1 MQVVWFWISRGQKSW
16 CLWNSKSFPSRKFN
30 FNRKFITSKLE
41 LFGIDWWIKHLPSFF
56 FLLLL
61 FPIDGQMSWQA
72 RSLWQFHTYFNCEL
86 ITLFIYNT
94 YSQRVDPPPTWI
106 TLLSKTVW
114 HFSMCICLKL
124 MEPHCFQSNPIGLSP
139 NDWSSEFILV
149 KKPKN
154 GNLKWS

>member
-72 RSLWQFHTYFNCEL
+72 RSLWQFHTYFYCEL

-94 YSQRVDPPPTWI
+94 YSQKGGSATHVNYPSIKDRLTFFNVYMFETNRAS
-106 TLLSKTVW
+106 LLPV
-114 HFSMCICLKL
+114 
-124 MEPHCFQSNPIGLSP
+124 QSNRSLAQMI
-139 NDWSSEFILV
+139 DHQ
-149 KKPKN
+149 
-154 GNLKWS
+154 NLFW